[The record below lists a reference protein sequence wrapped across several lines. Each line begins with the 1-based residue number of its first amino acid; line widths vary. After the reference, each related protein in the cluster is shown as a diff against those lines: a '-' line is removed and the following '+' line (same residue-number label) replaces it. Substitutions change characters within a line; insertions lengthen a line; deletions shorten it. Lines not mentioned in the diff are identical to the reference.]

1 MQTRKCLVA
10 ASVVLAASA
19 CFVPA
24 ASADSDGLLA
34 AIVGAGLGAGIG
46 QSLGGRN
53 GAWVGGAVGAATGA
67 ALADDDRGYRR
78 GGYYGPPPVYAA
90 PVYRPQPVV
99 VTTPYPVVAYRYEGY
114 DGRYWRGHRGREERE
129 WHERREMRARREY
142 RERGDD

>member
-10 ASVVLAASA
+10 AGVVLAASA
-19 CFVPA
+19 GFVPA

-78 GGYYGPPPVYAA
+78 SGYYGPPPVYAA

-99 VTTPYPVVAYRYEGY
+99 VTTPYPVVVYRYEGY
-114 DGRYWRGHRGREERE
+114 DGRYWREHREREERE
-129 WHERREMRARREY
+129 WHERREMHERREY